1 MLGAFLI
8 VVGALEGTFGSGE
21 QVVLHLGIVLM
32 GQHGAVVNVQDGN
45 DNDHDQ
51 GQDAVIVPGNLAQEH
66 ADAGAGEA
74 VGHIGGNGG
83 GPGGHGGQHAHG
95 SGGGV
100 DDVGQ
105 LCPGDLVAL
114 GDGTHDG
121 AHGQAVEIVVDED
134 QHAQQHG
141 HQLRAAAG
149 LHGLGGP
156 AAEGGGAAGLVH
168 QVHHDAQHHQED
180 QDGDVDGIDHAHA
193 LAGADK
199 IHHHL
204 PGLEISQQQS
214 AGQAAQEQ
222 GRIHFLT
229 DQGQGN
235 GHDRGEQGPSGSD
248 EAAAIVGDLRD
259 DQSDHNDRQRNKI
272 RYLGTF
278 LFH

>member
-1 MLGAFLI
+1 
-8 VVGALEGTFGSGE
+8 
-21 QVVLHLGIVLM
+21 
-32 GQHGAVVNVQDGN
+32 
-45 DNDHDQ
+45 
-51 GQDAVIVPGNLAQEH
+51 
-66 ADAGAGEA
+66 
-74 VGHIGGNGG
+74 
-83 GPGGHGGQHAHG
+83 
-95 SGGGV
+95 
-100 DDVGQ
+100 
-105 LCPGDLVAL
+105 VAL
-114 GDGTHDG
+114 GDGTHNG

-156 AAEGGGAAGLVH
+156 AAEGGGTAGLVH

-193 LAGADK
+193 LTGADK

-204 PGLEISQQQS
+204 PGLEIRQQQG

-222 GRIHFLT
+222 GRIHFLA

-235 GHDRGEQGPSGSD
+235 GHDRREQGPTGGD
-248 EAAAIVGDLRD
+248 EAAAIVGNLRD
-259 DQSDHNDRQRNKI
+259 DQCDYNDRQRNEI

>member
-8 VVGALEGTFGSGE
+8 VVGALEGTLGSGE

-83 GPGGHGGQHAHG
+83 SPGGHGSQHAHG

-100 DDVGQ
+100 DDIGQ
-105 LCPGDLVAL
+105 LRPGDLVAL

-141 HQLRAAAG
+141 QQLRAGAG
-149 LHGLGGP
+149 LDALGGP

-180 QDGDVDGIDHAHA
+180 QDGDVDGVDHAHA

-222 GRIHFLT
+222 GRIHFLA

-235 GHDRGEQGPSGSD
+235 GHDRGEQGPTGSD
-248 EAAAIVGDLRD
+248 EAAAVIGDLRD
-259 DQSDHNDRQRNKI
+259 DQCDHNDRQRNEI